1 MFLIRKVFPLALL
14 LSAFL
19 AFWLAKNF
27 SFQGN
32 QLKQTSLKNKQPH
45 QAPLPNFNAGG
56 EVVPFEYS
64 LLEEINQTSVKEFD
78 DLLKQLNPGNDWV
91 LCLDEASLENLA
103 VNASISGIKLVESLP
118 ELGVI
123 RVKILDTKKA
133 LPLLIEYISNNQISP
148 NYTMR
153 QPLPPRKELVL
164 DEASFSDSYIKWLGG
179 RDDRANL
186 GTGVKV
192 ALLDSGVDLSHPML
206 AGASIKQTN
215 LLTNDGIGGV
225 GHGTAL
231 ASVMVGTTS
240 GTQGIAPRS
249 EILSYRVID
258 KTGKADSYTVASGI
272 VKAVQDGARVINL
285 SLGAEYGSD
294 VLKHAV
300 GYARENGVSIV
311 AAVGNDGEG
320 LVNFPAAYDGVIGVS
335 SVGKNGQVSSF
346 SNYGKGVDIAAPG
359 VGVLAAWELQERV
372 SFSGT
377 SVSTAIVSAS
387 IAAELSNDPNLT
399 SHDAEDLLLRH
410 ANESG
415 RPGFDL
421 IAGHGILSLGR
432 LENRTNENY
441 SDPALVG
448 YYFGESG
455 VISGTVPFEVII
467 QNQGNTLLNNLN
479 LEVEYLGS
487 VNKFR
492 VNNLAPAEIRSEK
505 LYLQGSDVD
514 GFLQI
519 DSRLIISSG
528 TKDDRPENN
537 FRKST
542 IRF

>member
-32 QLKQTSLKNKQPH
+32 QLKQTSLKKKQPH
-45 QAPLPNFNAGG
+45 HAPLPNFNTGG
-56 EVVPFEYS
+56 EVVPFGNS

-91 LCLDEASLENLA
+91 LSLDKDSLENLA

-215 LLTNDGIGGV
+215 LLTNNGIAGV

-258 KTGKADSYTVASGI
+258 KTGKADSYTVASGV

-432 LENRTNENY
+432 LENRTNEHY

-528 TKDDRPENN
+528 TRDDRPENN

>member
-103 VNASISGIKLVESLP
+103 VNASISGIKLVESLA
-118 ELGVI
+118 ELGVV

-192 ALLDSGVDLSHPML
+192 ALLDSGV
-206 AGASIKQTN
+206 ASIKQTN

-240 GTQGIAPRS
+240 GTQGIAPQS

-432 LENRTNENY
+432 LENRKNENY

-455 VISGTVPFEVII
+455 VVSGTVPFEVII

-479 LEVEYLGS
+479 LEVEYLGY

-492 VNNLAPAEIRSEK
+492 INNLAPAEIRSEK

-528 TKDDRPENN
+528 TRDDRPENN

>member
-399 SHDAEDLLLRH
+399 SHDAEDLLLRY

-432 LENRTNENY
+432 LENRTNEHY

>member
-32 QLKQTSLKNKQPH
+32 HLKQISLKNKQPH

-78 DLLKQLNPGNDWV
+78 DLLKQLNAGNDWV

-215 LLTNDGIGGV
+215 LLTNNGIAGV

-240 GTQGIAPRS
+240 GNQGIAPRS

-432 LENRTNENY
+432 LENRTNEYY

-514 GFLQI
+514 GFLKI

>member
-103 VNASISGIKLVESLP
+103 VSASISGIKLVESLP

-215 LLTNDGIGGV
+215 LLTNDGVGGV

-432 LENRTNENY
+432 LENRTNEHY

-487 VNKFR
+487 VNNFK

>member
-1 MFLIRKVFPLALL
+1 MFLIRKVFPFALL

-19 AFWLAKNF
+19 AFWLAENY
-27 SFQGN
+27 SFLGN
-32 QLKQTSLKNKQPH
+32 QLKQTSLKNKQLHHTSP
-45 QAPLPNFNAGG
+45 PIFNAGG
-56 EVVPFEYS
+56 KIDPFKYS
-64 LLEEINQTSVKEFD
+64 LLEEINETSVMEFE

-91 LCLDEASLENLA
+91 LSLDKVSLENLA
-103 VNASISGIKLVESLP
+103 VNASIYGIKLVESLA
-118 ELGVI
+118 ELGVV
-123 RVKILDTKKA
+123 RVKVLDTKKA
-133 LPLLIEYISNNQISP
+133 LPLLTEYISHNQISP

-164 DEASFSDSYIKWLGG
+164 NEASFSDSYIEWLGG

-206 AGASIKQTN
+206 AGVSIKQTN
-215 LLTNDGIGGV
+215 LLATEGIDGV

-231 ASVMVGTTS
+231 ASVMVGSTS
-240 GTQGIAPRS
+240 GIQGIAPRS
-249 EILSYRVID
+249 EILSFRVID
-258 KTGKADSYTVASGI
+258 KTGKADSFTVASGI

-346 SNYGKGVDIAAPG
+346 SNYGNGVDIAAPG
-359 VGVLAAWELQERV
+359 VGVLAAWELQEMV

-387 IAAELSNDPNLT
+387 IAAELSNDPTLT
-399 SHDAEDLLLRH
+399 SHDVEDLLLRY

-415 RPGFDL
+415 KPGYDL

-455 VISGTVPFEVII
+455 VVSGTVPFEVII

-479 LEVEYLGS
+479 LEVEYLGTMK
-487 VNKFR
+487 KFR
-492 VNNLAPAEIRSEK
+492 VNNLAPSEIRTEK
-505 LYLQGSDVD
+505 LYLQGSDID
-514 GFLQI
+514 GFLKI
-519 DSRLIISSG
+519 DSRLITPSG

-537 FRKST
+537 MRNST
-542 IRF
+542 ISF